1 VIMTEH
7 GNGGQKKKSP
17 PLSSTDLPSLK
28 SREQYVRLSEQKLE
42 VKKRHCELFP
52 EDKP

>member
-1 VIMTEH
+1 MTEH
-7 GNGGQKKKSP
+7 GNGGQKKEKSP
-17 PLSSTDLPSLK
+17 SLSSTDLSSLK

-42 VKKRHCELFP
+42 VKKRHCELFS